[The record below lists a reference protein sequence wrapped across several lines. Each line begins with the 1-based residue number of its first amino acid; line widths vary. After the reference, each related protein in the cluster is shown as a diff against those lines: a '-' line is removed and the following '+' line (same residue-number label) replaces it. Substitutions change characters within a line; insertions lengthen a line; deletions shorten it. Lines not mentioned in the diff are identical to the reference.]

1 MKILV
6 INGPNMDMLGKRNPA
21 LYGDMTL
28 KQLSKKVSDFAKKK
42 GVKTVFFQSACEGKI
57 VWMINRFPCDGIL
70 LNAAAYSH
78 TSIAIR
84 DAIECCGKKVV
95 EVHLSD
101 ITAREDFRKVRMFD
115 GVVAACFY
123 GKGLNSYLEGIDF
136 LATEVGA

>member
-57 VWMINRFPCDGIL
+57 VRMMSVVTGSKSNGTAGIS
-70 LNAAAYSH
+70 A
-78 TSIAIR
+78 
-84 DAIECCGKKVV
+84 G
-95 EVHLSD
+95 
-101 ITAREDFRKVRMFD
+101 
-115 GVVAACFY
+115 
-123 GKGLNSYLEGIDF
+123 
-136 LATEVGA
+136 